1 MYRSVA
7 MNQSF
12 GFWATLKR
20 TLFMAS
26 LYFRLVRNYNPDE
39 SVLVEFN
46 KLFYLVNDP
55 QSLSFPALVCPVLWK
70 NKMVSRVVDLC
81 DNGDYR
87 QAAELVYGEIPRW
100 LRYLDRETMF
110 RDVEDILRQYH
121 SPGEVA

>member
-1 MYRSVA
+1 
-7 MNQSF
+7 
-12 GFWATLKR
+12 
-20 TLFMAS
+20 MAS